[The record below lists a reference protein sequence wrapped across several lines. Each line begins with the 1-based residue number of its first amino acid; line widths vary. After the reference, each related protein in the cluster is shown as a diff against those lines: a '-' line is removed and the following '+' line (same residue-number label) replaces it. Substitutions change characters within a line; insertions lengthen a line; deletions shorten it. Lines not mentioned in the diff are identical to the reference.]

1 MLKLM
6 SWGKSKNYYEG
17 EVDEFNIEEVRAVIK
32 FWSSCS
38 KWRFTRNLPQK
49 NFSITFGFPLW
60 SPVTSSELN
69 CGRCYGLQSLMTGL
83 EVEGEGRRGEEKVP
97 FSSLLLPLYLPL
109 LPYIF
114 FFFQDG
120 VQDKFTTELSFKS
133 MPALQANVHKI
144 LSFLESY

>member
-1 MLKLM
+1 M

-49 NFSITFGFPLW
+49 NFSVTFGFPLW

-114 FFFQDG
+114 FSFKM
-120 VQDKFTTELSFKS
+120 VSKINSPLSFPLKVCQLCRL
-133 MPALQANVHKI
+133 MCTR
-144 LSFLESY
+144 F